1 MNSIEIADQLE
12 SAGFDK
18 KQAKAIVLAFDQSLA
33 GDVATRSDI
42 VELRSDNEKLRSDM
56 DRKIDAVQFDLEK
69 KIDAVQFDL
78 EKKSDAVQF
87 DLEKKID
94 AVQFDLDKRIL
105 QQTTRYV
112 WVMVTGVSVLST
124 LIGVLFT
131 ITRLFPN

>member
-42 VELRSDNEKLRSDM
+42 VELRSDIVELRSDM

-69 KIDAVQFDL
+69 KIDAVRFDL
-78 EKKSDAVQF
+78 EK
-87 DLEKKID
+87 
-94 AVQFDLDKRIL
+94 RII
-105 QQTTRYV
+105 QQTTRHV
-112 WVMVTGVSVLST
+112 WVTVTGISVLAT
-124 LIGVLFT
+124 LMGVFFT
-131 ITRLFPN
+131 IIRFFPI